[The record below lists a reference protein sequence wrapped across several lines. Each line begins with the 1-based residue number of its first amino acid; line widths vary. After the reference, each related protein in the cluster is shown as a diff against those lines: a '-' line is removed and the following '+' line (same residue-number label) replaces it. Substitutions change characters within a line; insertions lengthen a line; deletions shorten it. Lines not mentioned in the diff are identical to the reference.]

1 MEIPRFSGGSE
12 KALDGPVFTTVIPL
26 PMEGVAGQV
35 KTTSGIGSEK
45 RRYNVGKTSEKI
57 LQAIEQDDT
66 ITSLGTSHTRQ
77 PITEGII

>member
-1 MEIPRFSGGSE
+1 MKSLRVDVTPSVFRHLRESSGWARVHNGYSTPN
-12 KALDGPVFTTVIPL
+12 GR
-26 PMEGVAGQV
+26 GCW
-35 KTTSGIGSEK
+35 TSRDHVGY
-45 RRYNVGKTSEKI
+45 RVGKTSEKI